1 MRIGR
6 RTYDVD
12 WGHLVLVTAIAGA
25 CAAYLFDA
33 RSTSLSIQNLLLVQP
48 MVLVVVALYLAILP
62 QCFLAR
68 DKVPEAAGAD
78 ETESLKIEGAARV
91 LAVMVAL
98 GAFAFTLDI
107 IGFDLATFLFILVT
121 MAICGER
128 RPLGLILFPLGMTLF
143 IIYSLRALVTFPMPT
158 AVL

>member
-12 WGHLVLVTAIAGA
+12 WGHLVLVTALAGA
-25 CAAYLFDA
+25 CVAYLFDA
-33 RSTSLSIQNLLLVQP
+33 RSTSLNIQNLLLLQP
-48 MVLVVVALYLAILP
+48 MVLVVVVLYLAILP

-68 DKVPEAAGAD
+68 DKVPDSAGEAAS
-78 ETESLKIEGAARV
+78 ESLKIEGVARV
-91 LAVMVAL
+91 MAVMVAL

-107 IGFDLATFLFILVT
+107 VGFDVATFLFIVVT

-128 RPLGLILFPLGMTLF
+128 RPLGLVLFPVGMTLF
-143 IIYSLRALVTFPMPT
+143 IIYSLRALVSFPMPT
-158 AVL
+158 AIL

>member
-1 MRIGR
+1 
-6 RTYDVD
+6 
-12 WGHLVLVTAIAGA
+12 
-25 CAAYLFDA
+25 
-33 RSTSLSIQNLLLVQP
+33 
-48 MVLVVVALYLAILP
+48 
-62 QCFLAR
+62 
-68 DKVPEAAGAD
+68 
-78 ETESLKIEGAARV
+78 
-91 LAVMVAL
+91 VAL

-107 IGFDLATFLFILVT
+107 IGFDLATLLFILVT

>member
-12 WGHLVLVTAIAGA
+12 WGHLVLVTAIAGT

-78 ETESLKIEGAARV
+78 ESAPLKIEGAARV

-107 IGFDLATFLFILVT
+107 IGFDLATFLFILIT